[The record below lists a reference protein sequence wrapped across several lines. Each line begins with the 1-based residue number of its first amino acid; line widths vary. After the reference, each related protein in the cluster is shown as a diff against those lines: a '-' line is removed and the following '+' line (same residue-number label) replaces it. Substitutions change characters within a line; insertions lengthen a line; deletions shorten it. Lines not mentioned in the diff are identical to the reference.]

1 MENKKSK
8 NKVIITLLVIIVM
21 LPVLFVI
28 LRKTHV
34 ILKIGD
40 VYTWCFS
47 TEFIVD
53 EEDNINDDNISEIA
67 YMHRLKHFTAM
78 GTQITDFGFITD
90 FPQLDSFSAVCNSKY
105 PEIRAA
111 NIPSLKNS
119 PAIDYVYVYVDVEDL
134 DFIADLPELKDLTV
148 VPRNTDI
155 NDISGLKNKTALK
168 SLILG
173 NVNCSDFSVLLDL
186 PSLQCVVIEGTLLP
200 DDIKNGL
207 AENGVSIKN
216 YAEDN
221 ICMIQGDFTKFFL
234 PYDCPTPKS
243 ISLTNTT
250 IDNGISKRDD
260 KYTLYNSEFLSD
272 LDTVTELSIY
282 VDSIENVLG
291 ICEMDSLQTFRVNKG
306 SISDEGKNL
315 LKDKGI
321 DVIEE

>member
-186 PSLQCVVIEGTLLP
+186 PSLNVVVIEGTLLP
-200 DDIKNGL
+200 DDIKNRL
-207 AENGVSIKN
+207 AKNGVSIDN
-216 YAEDN
+216 YAEDHVL
-221 ICMIQGDFTKFFL
+221 IIQGSFTNFFL
-234 PYDCPTPKS
+234 PYDYQSPKS
-243 ISLTNTT
+243 LSLTNTT
-250 IDNGISKRDD
+250 IGYDITKSDE
-260 KYTLYNSEFLSD
+260 KYIMKDSGFLSD
-272 LDTVTELSIY
+272 LDTVAELCIY
-282 VDSIENVLG
+282 VDSIEDVSG
-291 ICEMDSLQTFRVNKG
+291 VCEMNSLQTFRVNKG
-306 SISDEGKNL
+306 SLSDEDKDM

-321 DVIEE
+321 EVIEE